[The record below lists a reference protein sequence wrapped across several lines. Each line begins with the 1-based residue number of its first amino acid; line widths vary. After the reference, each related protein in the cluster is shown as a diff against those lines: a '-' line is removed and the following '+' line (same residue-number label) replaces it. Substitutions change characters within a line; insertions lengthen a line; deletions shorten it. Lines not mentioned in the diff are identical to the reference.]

1 MTGNTAPATTM
12 TGDGDGD
19 GRVTFVREFD
29 APCEEVFAAYTDPD
43 RIVTFFAP
51 EGPSVPRESVT
62 LEPWT
67 GGRCELTMVM
77 GDMEIS
83 FKGVYLDV
91 VAPHRL
97 AFHVPGE
104 AMRQEPTLTDLG
116 EGRARPTLRQTDVPE
131 QFRGE
136 GAHLGFDS
144 GWNLPARH
152 LAA

>member
-1 MTGNTAPATTM
+1 MTGNTALATTM
-12 TGDGDGD
+12 TDDGDGT
-19 GRVTFVREFD
+19 VTFVREFD
-29 APCEEVFAAYTDPD
+29 ALREEVFAAYTDPD
-43 RIVTFFAP
+43 RIVAFFAP
-51 EGPSVPRESVT
+51 EGLSVPRESVT

-77 GDMEIS
+77 GDTEIS

-91 VAPHRL
+91 DAPRRL

-104 AMRQEPTLTDLG
+104 AMSQELTLTELA
-116 EGRARPTLRQTDVPE
+116 EGRTRLTLRQTDVPE

-144 GWNLPARH
+144 SWNLLARH

>member
-1 MTGNTAPATTM
+1 MTGNTALATTM
-12 TGDGDGD
+12 TDDGDGT
-19 GRVTFVREFD
+19 VTFVREFD

-51 EGPSVPRESVT
+51 EGLSVPRESVT
-62 LEPWT
+62 LEPRT

-77 GDMEIS
+77 GDMEIP
-83 FKGVYLDV
+83 FNGVYLDV

-104 AMRQEPTLTDLG
+104 AMRQELTLTDLG
-116 EGRARPTLRQTDVPE
+116 EGRTRLTLRQTDVPE

-144 GWNLPARH
+144 SWNLPARH